1 MCSDGMSWFQS
12 QGKWQA
18 AETTP
23 AAGSLIF
30 FDWGSDGVPDH
41 VGIVEKCENG
51 IIYTIEGNTSTT
63 MNEESVMGV
72 WKHQYRINK
81 KTILGYGII
90 FKYLLEI

>member
-18 AETTP
+18 AGTTP

-30 FDWGSDGVPDH
+30 FDWGSDGIPDH

-51 IIYTIEGNTSTT
+51 IVYTIEGNTSTRVG
-63 MNEESVMGV
+63 EDSVKGV
-72 WKHQYRINK
+72 WKQEYDIVEVS
-81 KTILGYGII
+81 IMGFGE
-90 FKYLLEI
+90 LL